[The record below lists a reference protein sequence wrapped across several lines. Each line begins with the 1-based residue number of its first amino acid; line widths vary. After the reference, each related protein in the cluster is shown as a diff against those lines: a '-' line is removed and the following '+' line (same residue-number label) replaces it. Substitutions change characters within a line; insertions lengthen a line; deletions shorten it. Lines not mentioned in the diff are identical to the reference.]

1 MKNKKIEAKLQ
12 ITAFKVVCVELFF
25 HAQSIFTTKSL
36 CLLSSE

>member
-25 HAQSIFTTKSL
+25 MLNQFTAVSL
-36 CLLSSE
+36 FLLSSE

>member
-25 HAQSIFTTKSL
+25 MLNQYL
-36 CLLSSE
+36 QQ